1 MTISLRH
8 KLDRLVWGDVIEN
21 RGRIGRWAAQAL
33 RYLYAL
39 IRDMFAGQLML
50 RAMSLVYTT
59 LLSVVPLIAFSF
71 SVLKGFGVHNE
82 LEPLLF
88 EFLAPLGE
96 QGAQITRRI
105 IEIVDNVKGGV
116 LGGVSLAFFIFTA
129 VSMVQKI
136 EESLNYVWYVAQRR
150 SFARSLTEYMVVMLV
165 GPVVIVI
172 ALGMIASLESNV
184 LIQFFANVG
193 WLQPVFN
200 LTGKLTPYLLV
211 TGVFTFL
218 YVYIPNTKVQFRSA
232 LLGGIAAG
240 FIWASLSAVFAAF
253 VVYSTTKLL
262 IYSGFAVA
270 ITALIWLYLN
280 WLILLVG
287 SQLAFYHQNP
297 AYLRIGHR
305 EPRLSNSL
313 RERIALDAML
323 LVGRAFRDPDAAVNI
338 DTLASR
344 MRIPSITLQPV
355 VSGLEEDGLLRTTDD
370 GDLVPGREM
379 SRIRLQDILKTVR
392 ERGETGSHR
401 EPRWTREVRDLGSK
415 VDTAVAAA
423 VGDQSLAEFVDLS
436 EEKTP
441 G

>member
-1 MTISLRH
+1 M
-8 KLDRLVWGDVIEN
+8 KLDLRSKLDEAVWGDVLEK
-21 RGRIGRWAAQAL
+21 RGAAGRWGAIVL
-33 RYLYAL
+33 RYLYA
-39 IRDMFAGQLML
+39 IVRDMFAGQLMM

-88 EFLAPLGE
+88 EFLAPLGN
-96 QGAQITRRI
+96 QGAEITRKV
-105 IEIVDNVKGGV
+105 IELVDNVKGGV

-136 EESLNYVWYVAQRR
+136 EESLNYVWYVAKRR
-150 SFARSLTEYMVVMLV
+150 NFARSLTEYMVVMLV

-172 ALGMIASLESNV
+172 ALGMIASLESNALV
-184 LIQFFANVG
+184 QFFQDLD
-193 WLQPVFN
+193 WLEPVFV
-200 LTGKLTPYLLV
+200 LTSKLTPYLLV
-211 TGVFTFL
+211 AAVFTFL
-218 YVYIPNTKVQFRSA
+218 YVYIPNTKVNFRSA
-232 LLGGIAAG
+232 LVGGVAGG
-240 FIWASLSAVFAAF
+240 FIWASLSAIFAAF

-280 WLILLVG
+280 WLVLLVG

-313 RERIALDAML
+313 RERIALNTML
-323 LVGRAFRDPDAAVNI
+323 LVGKAFREADDTVTI
-338 DTLASR
+338 ETLASR

-355 VSGLEEDGLLRTTDD
+355 IAGLEEAGLLRSTDEEA
-370 GDLVPGREM
+370 LLPGREM
-379 SRIRLQDILKTVR
+379 SRIALREILTTVR

-401 EPRWTREVRDLGSK
+401 NPRWARPIQELADQ
-415 VDTAVAAA
+415 VDAA
-423 VGDQSLAEFVDLS
+423 VTAAVDDLSLAEFLDRIDAA
-436 EEKTP
+436 
-441 G
+441 

>member
-1 MTISLRH
+1 
-8 KLDRLVWGDVIEN
+8 
-21 RGRIGRWAAQAL
+21 
-33 RYLYAL
+33 
-39 IRDMFAGQLML
+39 
-50 RAMSLVYTT
+50 
-59 LLSVVPLIAFSF
+59 
-71 SVLKGFGVHNE
+71 
-82 LEPLLF
+82 
-88 EFLAPLGE
+88 
-96 QGAQITRRI
+96 
-105 IEIVDNVKGGV
+105 
-116 LGGVSLAFFIFTA
+116 
-129 VSMVQKI
+129 
-136 EESLNYVWYVAQRR
+136 
-150 SFARSLTEYMVVMLV
+150 MVVMLV